1 MARHYGPHGEAGRT
15 DVTVFIEVFAPPP
28 RMLIFGAVDFT
39 AALVR
44 VAKVLGYHVT
54 VCDARPVFATSARF
68 PEADEVVADWPHR
81 HLAKVADRLGPGDAI
96 CVLTHDHKFD
106 IPALVAALKTKVGYI
121 GAMGSR
127 GTHDGRVERL
137 RAEGVDPD
145 DIRRIMAPIGLDIGA
160 RTPEETAVSICAE
173 IISLR
178 AGAGHRRSGTAPAR
192 SIESPHDRARTHGCP
207 YEATT
212 GSPSARG
219 QLPVDDAWRWVGV
232 PDCGGIVTFCGT
244 VRDHSDGRPGVTSLE
259 YEAYEE
265 HVVPRLTDVATPPG
279 PDGRKSAAWCSFIGW
294 GGSKWERW
302 RSSSRHRPRTGPR
315 RSAAAQFCIDTLKHT
330 VPIWKRETWEGGS
343 DWSVCTPEGAAPMP
357 DRSLVR
363 HILRRIRRVNLCQP
377 ITPMIPLEEA
387 QRIRPRDCAAR
398 CLPSSSRSTKPW
410 AAC

>member
-1 MARHYGPHGEAGRT
+1 MDGLFALVRDCLRAEEPVALATVIELDPREDGENEILPPLGAKLVVRPEAEPLGSLGEPNLDVVVTRDTRGALDGGRSVARHYGPHGEAGRT

-106 IPALVAALKTKVGYI
+106 IPALVAALKTRVGYI

-127 GTHDGRVERL
+127 STHDGRVERL

-178 AGAGHRRSGTAPAR
+178 AGVSGTVAP
-192 SIESPHDRARTHGCP
+192 G
-207 YEATT
+207 
-212 GSPSARG
+212 
-219 QLPVDDAWRWVGV
+219 
-232 PDCGGIVTFCGT
+232 
-244 VRDHSDGRPGVTSLE
+244 
-259 YEAYEE
+259 
-265 HVVPRLTDVATPPG
+265 
-279 PDGRKSAAWCSFIGW
+279 
-294 GGSKWERW
+294 
-302 RSSSRHRPRTGPR
+302 
-315 RSAAAQFCIDTLKHT
+315 
-330 VPIWKRETWEGGS
+330 
-343 DWSVCTPEGAAPMP
+343 
-357 DRSLVR
+357 
-363 HILRRIRRVNLCQP
+363 
-377 ITPMIPLEEA
+377 
-387 QRIRPRDCAAR
+387 
-398 CLPSSSRSTKPW
+398 
-410 AAC
+410 